1 MCGDTLSFR
10 RGVTRRGFLTVAVS
24 AIVAGVVAGV
34 GAYYAGS
41 LAAPVKE
48 VVKEVT
54 RTVTSTT
61 TLAPGAPVTTTVTIT
76 PPPTTVT
83 KTVTTTITA
92 TTPTTPTRKAIR
104 IGTTQP
110 GMAGYVMS
118 GILMSA
124 MKEVFPHYD
133 VTLYPIGGPTAN
145 TKEFL
150 AGTLEMPWSSAT
162 DLKLLYAREEWYK
175 DVKEEVIKPVHT
187 LYILRATQVFA
198 TTPELKAK
206 YNLNSWKDL
215 NGKKVTVYSAK
226 LETYRWYM
234 KAFELLGIKVTHVEL
249 DFEMIPEA
257 LLKGDIVA
265 CIYSDPGGEP
275 APWAQSLLVKTKV
288 VLIPPSPEEIKKVS
302 EAGFPFD
309 YVPAERYT
317 RFGID
322 VGGLDRVYTNPLLLG
337 HSTTPQ
343 ILDESDVYTLLKE
356 LIKRKGEL
364 ANMSSYYK
372 EFAEDPIDMQVSG
385 VSLAPEV
392 PVHPGLAKI
401 LKEYGVWKDAWKIA
415 R

>member
-1 MCGDTLSFR
+1 
-10 RGVTRRGFLTVAVS
+10 
-24 AIVAGVVAGV
+24 
-34 GAYYAGS
+34 
-41 LAAPVKE
+41 VKE

-61 TLAPGAPVTTTVTIT
+61 TLAPGAPVTTTVTVT
-76 PPPTTVT
+76 APPTTVA

-92 TTPTTPTRKAIR
+92 TTPTRKAIR

-162 DLKLLYAREEWYK
+162 DLKLLYARQEWYK
-175 DVKEEVIKPVHT
+175 DVKEEAIKPVHT
-187 LYILRATQVFA
+187 LYILRSTQVFV

-226 LETYRWYM
+226 LETYRWHM

-249 DFEMIPEA
+249 DFEMIPDA

-265 CIYSDPGGEP
+265 CIYSDPAAEP

-288 VLIPPSPEEIKKVS
+288 VLIPPSPEEIKKMS
-302 EAGFPFD
+302 EAGFPFE

-317 RFGID
+317 KFGID
-322 VGGLDRVYTNPLLLG
+322 VGGLDKVYTQPLVLG

-343 ILDESDVYTLLKE
+343 VLTESDVYTLLKE

-364 ANMSSYYK
+364 ANMSAYYK

-401 LKEYGVWKDAWKIA
+401 LKEYGVWKDSWKIA